1 MKYAWIKEHRDEYS
15 VVRMCRAMRV
25 SKSGFYKWLNSDPSP
40 RSKRTAL
47 IRASVLEVFQES
59 NGIYGSYKIAEKLK
73 SEEYLEAACRNTV
86 AAAMKDLGIKSRVS
100 RKFKPTT
107 TVSDPDKKPA
117 HNILAQD
124 FQADAPNQ
132 KWVADITYLPTPC
145 WLGLPGRG
153 D

>member
-1 MKYAWIKEHRDEYS
+1 MFCASCLGGYS

-73 SEEYLEAACRNTV
+73 SEEL
-86 AAAMKDLGIKSRVS
+86 KVS
-100 RKFKPTT
+100 
-107 TVSDPDKKPA
+107 
-117 HNILAQD
+117 
-124 FQADAPNQ
+124 
-132 KWVADITYLPTPC
+132 IT
-145 WLGLPGRG
+145 RE
-153 D
+153 